1 MVPMNLVGCQ
11 GLGNCGL
18 IPCIKGEKCT
28 ERQGSPKWRKISM
41 FMNLLKIVKM
51 QTFLKL
57 IYRFI
62 TIIIN
67 SKKPL

>member
-1 MVPMNLVGCQ
+1 MERWCPELRWLVPQSRHSLRHAQRSVVMGKDNNVYEFTQIL
-11 GLGNCGL
+11 NM
-18 IPCIKGEKCT
+18 
-28 ERQGSPKWRKISM
+28 W
-41 FMNLLKIVKM
+41 
-51 QTFLKL
+51 TFFKL